1 MSQMN
6 GVVAAVVVNRDDPDN
21 LGRVEVRYHF
31 QEPGD
36 RSYWARIAT
45 LMSGD
50 RRGSW
55 FIPEVGDE
63 VLVAFDNGDRQH
75 PYIVGFL
82 WNVDS
87 KPPNEGIDQNV
98 RRLQTA
104 SGHVLEF
111 DDRPGK
117 EKITLKTRTGNE
129 ITINESTQEI
139 KISAPTGRLTINCL
153 QANITASAQL
163 SINTPV
169 AQFSGVVQATSFSGG
184 AYTPAPGNTFG
195 L

>member
-31 QEPGD
+31 QEQGD

-45 LMSGD
+45 LMSGE

-55 FIPEVGDE
+55 FMPEVNDE
-63 VLVAFDNGDRQH
+63 VLVAFDNGDMQN

-82 WNVDS
+82 WNEQG
-87 KPPNEGIDQNV
+87 KPPNEGIDPNV
-98 RRLQTA
+98 RRLQTV
-104 SGHVLEF
+104 SGHILEF
-111 DDRPGK
+111 DDRPGQQ
-117 EKITLKTRTGNE
+117 KITLTTRSGYA
-129 ITINESTQEI
+129 ITINDTTKEI
-139 KISAPTGRLTINCL
+139 NISAPTVTINCL
-153 QANITASAQL
+153 QANITATGL
-163 SINTPV
+163 INITATGLNITAPQAV
-169 AQFSGVVQATSFSGG
+169 FSGSIQAA
-184 AYTPAPGNTFG
+184 AY